1 MMWRYR
7 KSPAKGKQEAEAED
21 DDDDSDDDDGS
32 DSESVEQ
39 DEPEDGEEG
48 EEKEDEEEGDSE
60 EEEEFTP
67 KQAKA
72 ASPKKKTPVKTK
84 KHAAKKVQI
93 KVGKSMSPKGK
104 ASPATK
110 RGPQSALAALA
121 KKVLEPGETVGRS
134 LLASLLN
141 AYKTTNAGKQ
151 TNSPD
156 DDRTLYT
163 AQLEHVARKVVE
175 EHKDNANEAQISLLN
190 LLFRS
195 VGGTSET
202 ALDDNLILE
211 DMDSEQWGKVI
222 TDLVDDMRYT
232 PIDRVLLC
240 ADPEGA
246 LHAAAVDGKPDET
259 DFSVSASASGVCE
272 YRKIYEEFWFVLGSV
287 ALSESYG
294 QDGHG
299 KENDGEAQ
307 DTSFATT
314 NRFDAE
320 MVRELILRVVELVT
334 VGQPDVR
341 AAATIAAMQMGLAV
355 LSRTAEVK
363 AKLEVATRQF
373 NAAKTSNSSNRKAEG
388 LSNQIDSLKR
398 TKEDLEELVVG
409 NVMQGVFMHRYR
421 DSNMHIRSFALESL
435 SKMTLMRPDIFLG
448 DKYLKY
454 FGWMLHDKCACV
466 RQAAIAGIS
475 APFKALAE
483 RAKSSSRNRVASLD
497 VDKMQ
502 NVISKFLLRLI
513 DCVIDTNIKVQEQ
526 AMSLLIK
533 LAQRGFMDDMEDDGA
548 WSQINVRALASETS
562 PLVRRDALYFVIEQ
576 LEAWD
581 DDEQEASQGD
591 KRWSKDKNASL
602 LQSNETA
609 VVKKLDSLASW

>member
-1 MMWRYR
+1 M
-7 KSPAKGKQEAEAED
+7 PAKGTQEADADADAE
-21 DDDDSDDDDGS
+21 DDSDDSDGS
-32 DSESVEQ
+32 DSESGEL
-39 DEPEDGEEG
+39 DEP
-48 EEKEDEEEGDSE
+48 E
-60 EEEEFTP
+60 EEEEENNEEVDSDEEETLTP
-67 KQAKA
+67 KKAKA
-72 ASPKKKTPVKTK
+72 ASPQKKTPVKKTK
-84 KHAAKKVQI
+84 KRAATKVQI
-93 KVGKSMSPKGK
+93 KVGKSKSPKGNP
-104 ASPATK
+104 SPATK
-110 RGPQSALAALA
+110 GVSHSGLAALS
-121 KKVLEPGETVGRS
+121 KKVLEPGETVGGS

-141 AYKTTNAGKQ
+141 AYKPTNAGKQ
-151 TNSPD
+151 SNPTD
-156 DDRTLYT
+156 DNRTLYT
-163 AQLEHVARKVVE
+163 AQLENVARKVVA
-175 EHKDNANEAQISLLN
+175 EHKDNANAAQVSLLN

-202 ALDDNLILE
+202 VLDDNLILE
-211 DMDSEQWGKVI
+211 DMGSEQWGKVI

-246 LHAAAVDGKPDET
+246 LHAAAVDGKPDEANVL
-259 DFSVSASASGVCE
+259 VSASASGVCE
-272 YRKIYEEFWFVLGSV
+272 YRKIYEEFWFVLGNV
-287 ALSESYG
+287 ALSESCG
-294 QDGHG
+294 QDGHD
-299 KENDGEAQ
+299 KEIDLEVQ

-314 NRFDAE
+314 SRFDAE

-373 NAAKTSNSSNRKAEG
+373 NAAQTCKSSNRKAEG

-421 DSNMHIRSFALESL
+421 DSNMHIRAFALESL
-435 SKMTLMRPDIFLG
+435 SRMTLMRPDIFLG

-466 RQAAIAGIS
+466 RQAAIAGIA
-475 APFKALAE
+475 APFKALAQ
-483 RAKSSSRNRVASLD
+483 RATSSSRNRVSSLD

-581 DDEQEASQGD
+581 DDEHEARQGD
-591 KRWSKDKNASL
+591 QRWSKDKNVSL
-602 LQSNETA
+602 VQSEETV